1 MRKICQK
8 AGVLFI
14 VNDALEVALAIAA
27 DGVHLG
33 QDDLPVA
40 EAKKLMHPM
49 GIKNFLVGCSTH
61 SLEQALEA
69 KRQGADYIGIGPVFA
84 TPTKP
89 TYNPVG
95 LELVKAVT
103 SQIDTPHVAIGGI
116 DATNVSQVLAAG
128 AQRVAVVR
136 AVCGAEDIAAAV
148 TMKKAIVGR
157 PCPPVQMNKKVTVH
171 IPATSANLGPG
182 FDVLGVA
189 LRLYNDVSLSANP
202 KEFGPF
208 RHAPHVVIDIE
219 GEGAATLPRNTSN
232 LVYRAAAKVFDR
244 AKKWPKE
251 LHLKLVNRI
260 PLSRG
265 LGSSSAATLGGICAA
280 NALFGKPLR

>member
-1 MRKICQK
+1 VRAACEGGADVIQFRDKLITGRERYSAAAKLLKICRQF
-8 AGVLFI
+8 GVLFI

-61 SLEQALEA
+61 SLEQAMEA

-103 SQIDTPHVAIGGI
+103 SQVDTPHVAIGGI
-116 DATNVSQVLAAG
+116 DATNVNQVLVAG
-128 AQRVAVVR
+128 AKRVAVVR
-136 AVCGAEDIAAAV
+136 AVCGAEDIA
-148 TMKKAIVGR
+148 T
-157 PCPPVQMNKKVTVH
+157 
-171 IPATSANLGPG
+171 
-182 FDVLGVA
+182 
-189 LRLYNDVSLSANP
+189 
-202 KEFGPF
+202 
-208 RHAPHVVIDIE
+208 
-219 GEGAATLPRNTSN
+219 
-232 LVYRAAAKVFDR
+232 AAK
-244 AKKWPKE
+244 KMKE
-251 LHLKLVNRI
+251 AIHVGAI
-260 PLSRG
+260 PPRLPAIN
-265 LGSSSAATLGGICAA
+265 L
-280 NALFGKPLR
+280 